1 METVNHRENL
11 EELAERVNLWT
22 QVFFKGTAAG
32 DLYGVEDHDL
42 HGSAL
47 VFCRLD
53 SDPAPYWECGSGPG
67 SMRMAKMTQKIEKS

>member
-32 DLYGVEDHDL
+32 DLSIFVDHDF
-42 HGSAL
+42 G
-47 VFCRLD
+47 RLD
-53 SDPAPYWECGSGPG
+53 SDLDPYLECES
-67 SMRMAKMTQKIEKS
+67 

>member
-32 DLYGVEDHDL
+32 DLSIFVNHDP

-53 SDPAPYWECGSGPG
+53 SDPDPYYY
-67 SMRMAKMTQKIEKS
+67 